1 MVSGNKQTSRTFL
14 QMLALSIHYLEL
26 KSDCKQLFCDHMA
39 AEFGA
44 QRFYLCFVAFNT
56 HTDTQTHA
64 YTSLRF
70 GVLDPGRQVAL
81 FGNAVCKLRG
91 GALIIL
97 MLSAERWR
105 FFFFFFFAM
114 FLSWSA
120 HSAGIVIRPVSCGR
134 RLLSASPPLSRLP
147 LFPGSNNGFFSA
159 SLYICALFALVCSVC
174 FVLLSAVFFFPPAVE
189 LGNNTYAHNPELI
202 CSSSLWFKPLSL
214 NLSPLQFSAFLPH

>member
-81 FGNAVCKLRG
+81 FGNTVCKLRG
-91 GALIIL
+91 GGTNHSYAFRRTVAL
-97 MLSAERWR
+97 
-105 FFFFFFFAM
+105 FFFFFFAM

-120 HSAGIVIRPVSCGR
+120 HSAGIVIQPVSCGR

>member
-81 FGNAVCKLRG
+81 FGNTVCKLRG
-91 GALIIL
+91 GGTNHSYAFRRTVAL
-97 MLSAERWR
+97 
-105 FFFFFFFAM
+105 FFFFFCHVPELVGTFRWHCYPACFLRPAAFVSLSPIVSASFVPRLQQWLFFCLFIYMCTFCPCVFCLFCSAVCCV
-114 FLSWSA
+114 FLSSCCR
-120 HSAGIVIRPVSCGR
+120 AG
-134 RLLSASPPLSRLP
+134 
-147 LFPGSNNGFFSA
+147 
-159 SLYICALFALVCSVC
+159 
-174 FVLLSAVFFFPPAVE
+174 
-189 LGNNTYAHNPELI
+189 
-202 CSSSLWFKPLSL
+202 K
-214 NLSPLQFSAFLPH
+214 